1 MIWPRTPERLRL
13 SLAAAWGGI
22 GILGGVTSLPL
33 RDGLDR
39 ILFLLFAAA
48 WVYGCLLLRR
58 HLVRSPRVLGEVIRI
73 PTDQILDNPFRIR
86 VVPDPESV
94 EGLARSIETYGI
106 ITPIV
111 VRARGDKYE
120 LVTGQRRLLAARR
133 LGRDWIPAVVRPYS
147 DKEMLE
153 VSLLENVQRAP
164 LTQVEEAR
172 AFARLSREF
181 ETVSERDLTTGL
193 GLDPVWV
200 GHRERLLGLPEVVQQ
215 AVILGTVTSEHAQ
228 VLADVADPQL
238 QIEFLKKACEQRW
251 DPQELARQIAGHQS
265 APAGEKTKETTSS

>member
-1 MIWPRTPERLRL
+1 MEIWPRTPERLRL
-13 SLAAAWGGI
+13 LLTAVWVGI
-22 GILGGVTSLPL
+22 GLLGVVTSLPM

-39 ILFLLFAAA
+39 LLLLAFVVA
-48 WVYGCLLLRR
+48 WAYGCLLLRR
-58 HLVRSPRVLGEVIRI
+58 HLLRAPRVLGEVIRVA
-73 PTDQILDNPFRIR
+73 TDQILDNPFRVR

-153 VSLLENVQRAP
+153 VSLLENVQRTP

-172 AFARLSREF
+172 AFSRLSREF
-181 ETVSERDLTTGL
+181 EAVSERDLTTGL

-200 GHRERLLGLPEVVQQ
+200 GNRERLLALPEVIQQ
-215 AVILGTVTSEHAQ
+215 AVILGTITNEHAQ
-228 VLADVADPQL
+228 VLADVQDPERQV
-238 QIEFLKKACEQRW
+238 EFLKKACDQRW
-251 DPQELARQIAGHQS
+251 DAAELARRIAAVPVEPKASPSG
-265 APAGEKTKETTSS
+265 